1 MKRLVAVVIMFVA
14 AVALCVVG
22 VKYAKERTESNLE
35 NMLTTTGV
43 VENTTEIEETT
54 EVEKTIDFDFR
65 PETTERY
72 ENPELYRQVG
82 VLASKL
88 PFSFGFPNEVGRVC
102 MYVPTEDR
110 GDSDVWDNAYIEVE
124 HHRGSE
130 DVIIKLDKADGII
143 TGNIVPKEEMEISNL
158 TFIYLDGKYSQ
169 DYIMD
174 RDGDMIIFKDFPADV
189 EEIHISNRSVNP
201 IYEGEISGENVY
213 VNDIIIKIVD

>member
-1 MKRLVAVVIMFVA
+1 MRRLVAVVIMFVA

-22 VKYAKERTESNLE
+22 VKYARERTESNLE

-88 PFSFGFPNEVGRVC
+88 PFSFGHPDAVGRVS
-102 MYVPTEDR
+102 MYVPTEER
-110 GDSDVWDNAYIEVE
+110 GDADVWDNAYIEVE
-124 HHRGSE
+124 HHKDSE
-130 DVIIKLDKADGII
+130 VIVKFNKDDGII
-143 TGNIVPKEEMEISNL
+143 TGNIVPKEEMEIANL
-158 TFIYLDGKYSQ
+158 TFVYLDGKYSQ
-169 DYIMD
+169 EYTMD
-174 RDGDMIIFKDFPADV
+174 RDGDIVIFKHFLENV
-189 EEIHISNRSVNP
+189 KEIHISNRSVNP

>member
-1 MKRLVAVVIMFVA
+1 MKRIIALVIMLIAAVV
-14 AVALCVVG
+14 LCVVG
-22 VKYAKERTESNLE
+22 IKYVKERTESNIE
-35 NMLTTTGV
+35 NLLSSSVVNETTTEV
-43 VENTTEIEETT
+43 EETT

-169 DYIMD
+169 DYAMEC
-174 RDGDMIIFKDFPADV
+174 DGDMIILKDFPEGV
-189 EEIHISNRSVNP
+189 EEIHISNRSANS
-201 IYEGEISGENVY
+201 IFIGEISGEKVY
-213 VNDIIIKIVD
+213 INDIIIKIVD